1 MGGIFGILWEEA
13 LVRLILAIGAG
24 SFIGGVFRY
33 ILSLLIQGKAASV
46 FPLGTLVVN
55 LLGCFLVGVIFG
67 FFDRG
72 QLSHE
77 WKLFLA
83 TGVVGG
89 FTTFSAFS
97 NESIVLLRE
106 GHTQAALL
114 YIFSSVILG
123 LLATY
128 VAYFLARQ

>member
-1 MGGIFGILWEEA
+1 M
-13 LVRLILAIGAG
+13 RLILAIGAG

>member
-1 MGGIFGILWEEA
+1 
-13 LVRLILAIGAG
+13 VRLILAIGAG